1 MIGLFSKKKP
11 YIDIE
16 FTSNGKTKTRVIER
30 PGLWMTPAELN
41 ALVTDLKCVQSTL
54 GVGDFDYGVL
64 KGEKNTLDS
73 VVITIIYD
81 LKANKPFAFNALTLM
96 NCTLGGKYVTVVHL
110 GLVIVDST
118 YRAKGLSWILYGLTT
133 FLLFFKNRFA
143 PLYISNVTQVPSII
157 GNVSESFGNVFPN
170 PLTGQRRTY
179 EHLVVAREIMS
190 KHRSVFG
197 VCHEAGFDEDTFV
210 ISDSYRG
217 GSDNLKKTF
226 EQTAKHRNP
235 IYNNFCKDL
244 LNYRR
249 GDDFLQIGQMD
260 MKTYYNYML
269 HSATKSG
276 FIEVFYK
283 VVFSCL
289 DSLLVPAFQWLSVN
303 RSMGILRSRRND

>member
-11 YIDIE
+11 YVDIE
-16 FTSNGKTKTRVIER
+16 FTSNGKTRTRVIER
-30 PGLWMTPAELN
+30 PGVWMNPSELN
-41 ALVTDLKCVQSTL
+41 ELLEDLRSVQKTL

-64 KGEKNTLDS
+64 KGEKKTLDS

-81 LKANKPFAFNALTLM
+81 LKTSKAFAFNALTLM
-96 NCTLGGKYVTVVHL
+96 NCLVGGKYETVVHL
-110 GLVIVDST
+110 GLVIVDPT

-133 FLLFFKNRFA
+133 FLLFLKNRFS

-170 PLTGQRRTY
+170 PLTQQRRTF
-179 EHLVVAREIMS
+179 EHLVIAREIMN

-197 VCHEAGFDEDTFV
+197 VCYDAAFDEETFV
-210 ISDSYRG
+210 IRDSYRG

-226 EQTAKHRNP
+226 EQAVKHRNP
-235 IYNNFCKDL
+235 IYNSFCANHLD
-244 LNYRR
+244 YTR

-276 FIEVFYK
+276 FIVVFYK
-283 VVFSCL
+283 ILFSFL
-289 DSLLVPAFQWLSVN
+289 DSLLVPCFQWLSVN
-303 RSMGILRSRRND
+303 RKMGVLRSRRGD